1 MRFEILAAILVAVG
15 ILVWIYRRDRQRFE
29 AERAILFDDLRGLL
43 TEAELTRGG
52 LQYPKLRGVY
62 RGHKVVIDAVLDNLA
77 VRKVPSLWLR
87 VTLLADIPYAGSCD
101 ILARA
106 HNVEFYAPSNSFD
119 HVLPL
124 PPDWPEH
131 LTIKSDNPDAVPP
144 QSLLDRHIAVFADE
158 RVKEL
163 LVTPRGVRLV
173 RQAAQAS
180 RAEYLVLRQS
190 LFGPVVVPKEQVA
203 DLLDRALALADN
215 LRAAVPAA
223 PAAGMP

>member
-1 MRFEILAAILVAVG
+1 MRYEILAAILVAVG
-15 ILVWIYRRDRQRFE
+15 ALVWIYRRDRRRFK
-29 AERAILFDDLRGLL
+29 AERAMLFDDLRGLL
-43 TEAELTRGG
+43 SESELTRAS
-52 LQYPKLRGVY
+52 LDYPKLRGVY
-62 RGHKVVIDAVLDNLA
+62 LGHKVVIDAVLDNLA

-87 VTLLADIPYAGSCD
+87 VTVLADLPYAGSCD

-124 PPDWPEH
+124 PAGWPEH

-144 QSLLDRHIAVFADE
+144 QALLDRHIRVFDDE

-163 LVTPRGVRLV
+163 LVTPKGVRLV
-173 RQAAQAS
+173 RQGAQAS

-190 LFGPVVVPKEQVA
+190 LFGPVVVPRETVV
-203 DLLDRALALADN
+203 DLLDRALALADT
-215 LRAAVPAA
+215 LHSGPAA
-223 PAAGMP
+223 ETV

>member
-1 MRFEILAAILVAVG
+1 MRYEILAAILLAVG
-15 ILVWIYRRDRQRFE
+15 ILVWIYRRDRKRFE
-29 AERAILFDDLRGLL
+29 AERAMLFDDLRGIL
-43 TEAELTRGG
+43 TDSVLTRAELD
-52 LQYPKLRGVY
+52 YPKLRGEY
-62 RGHKVVIDAVLDNLA
+62 RGHKVVVDAVLDNLA

-87 VTLLADIPYAGSCD
+87 VTILADIPFAGSCD

-124 PPDWPEH
+124 PQGWPEH
-131 LTIKSDNPDAVPP
+131 LTIKSDDPDAVPP
-144 QSLLDRHIAVFADE
+144 RSLLNRHIEVFADE

-163 LVTPRGVRLV
+163 LVTPHGVRLV

-190 LFGPVVVPKEQVA
+190 LFGPVVVPKAQVIE
-203 DLLDRALALADN
+203 LLDRALALADTLSN
-215 LRAAVPAA
+215 ATISAEVP
-223 PAAGMP
+223 